1 MVDPHLLEYAE
12 YDIEIVNWIDGS
24 KRSNINKMI
33 LRPIE
38 AGNIIEFSKGKEIQF
53 TITSQTLG
61 NINPLAETK
70 QGFLRRKKEDM
81 LLEIQLNYDSSGQH
95 QYSDIL
101 LNIEDKYIQKIIQH
115 IQTIKNLENNNYWS
129 NYNQLPFFLEGES
142 MVWHNLQTE
151 GLINKRAKWLEA
163 ITNYRIL
170 QYSFMKHAANYI
182 TYGALEDVIVMNQK
196 RISQSN
202 AYGSYARSK
211 YHVSGI
217 GTTRSSGTTV
227 GDVVFIAQ
235 GRPIVTFTQIQDPS
249 GLVKLVKSIM
259 K

>member
-1 MVDPHLLEYAE
+1 
-12 YDIEIVNWIDGS
+12 
-24 KRSNINKMI
+24 
-33 LRPIE
+33 
-38 AGNIIEFSKGKEIQF
+38 
-53 TITSQTLG
+53 
-61 NINPLAETK
+61 
-70 QGFLRRKKEDM
+70 
-81 LLEIQLNYDSSGQH
+81 
-95 QYSDIL
+95 
-101 LNIEDKYIQKIIQH
+101 
-115 IQTIKNLENNNYWS
+115 
-129 NYNQLPFFLEGES
+129 
-142 MVWHNLQTE
+142 
-151 GLINKRAKWLEA
+151 
-163 ITNYRIL
+163 
-170 QYSFMKHAANYI
+170 MKHAANYI

-235 GRPIVTFTQIQDPS
+235 GRPIVTFTQIQDPR